1 MVIATLIYSIFIS
14 VFVSILCIYVYILY
28 VYSLFSPDLSH
39 HIYWVF
45 GFQMVTYFQIYFL
58 GRWEI
63 FNFRWSM
70 SSFLMISNYSTQSWL
85 YPNACWLN
93 PGCLLLDRL
102 HLLLFAWV
110 KGTHFATMIEPFF
123 VYTLFYLLG
132 KSALFGLLSTKSS
145 VSCLHPVPPKN

>member
-1 MVIATLIYSIFIS
+1 
-14 VFVSILCIYVYILY
+14 
-28 VYSLFSPDLSH
+28 
-39 HIYWVF
+39 
-45 GFQMVTYFQIYFL
+45 
-58 GRWEI
+58 
-63 FNFRWSM
+63 M

-85 YPNACWLN
+85 YLNVCWLN
-93 PGCLLLDRL
+93 PVCLLLDRL

-145 VSCLHPVPPKN
+145 FSCLHPVPPKKLGSSLSGVVFQFFHQFSELVLFFNFPDFFHSFSKFSQDFPEF

>member
-1 MVIATLIYSIFIS
+1 
-14 VFVSILCIYVYILY
+14 
-28 VYSLFSPDLSH
+28 
-39 HIYWVF
+39 
-45 GFQMVTYFQIYFL
+45 
-58 GRWEI
+58 
-63 FNFRWSM
+63 M

-85 YPNACWLN
+85 YLNVCWLN
-93 PGCLLLDRL
+93 PVCLLLDRL

-145 VSCLHPVPPKN
+145 FSCLHPVPPKKLGSSLSGVVFQFFISFLSWSSFSIFQIFSTVSLNFPKISLSFSPSFPPCCGFR